1 MDIFGAEFD
10 PSRPSMQGLPFLS
23 PMKDLLASL
32 PDDKPVKTRKSRR
45 TLVLMKNGQDDAGN
59 EDGVGSQESD
69 SVGDES
75 GGVADA
81 DNDEEEDEVDADA
94 STVADEDED
103 DREADFMDED
113 KNLGEEGTEP
123 RHEEDEDG
131 GNEIGSAA
139 PRVAVSTRTDPEP
152 VQVENVAPS
161 LIEDSRNDIVRVT
174 ADAKEESAAAAAE
187 TRVHPGNVGGGGG
200 SNGYHSNGEKN
211 GKGGS
216 RKRRSSEVSLESLF
230 VKLETLKDQHK
241 ELLW

>member
-131 GNEIGSAA
+131 EEKEDYSEEKEDESGEEKEDETGEFGEEKEDIAATDCPTDFDARNSPPIGTDNRHRDSLVNTTATRKQQAA
-139 PRVAVSTRTDPEP
+139 PPK
-152 VQVENVAPS
+152 
-161 LIEDSRNDIVRVT
+161 RN
-174 ADAKEESAAAAAE
+174 
-187 TRVHPGNVGGGGG
+187 
-200 SNGYHSNGEKN
+200 
-211 GKGGS
+211 
-216 RKRRSSEVSLESLF
+216 
-230 VKLETLKDQHK
+230 
-241 ELLW
+241 